1 MEKLTADRMCFGLS
15 PELDKQSFC
24 CFLQLAGGTNFS
36 ETLAERVS
44 TEEIDDF
51 ITSFT
56 KLMKKHLSE
65 HEYHT
70 IFLQQIRSHKQEKE

>member
-1 MEKLTADRMCFGLS
+1 MEKITADRMCFGLS

-24 CFLQLAGGTNFS
+24 CFLQLAGGTEFS
-36 ETLAERVS
+36 ETLADRVS
-44 TEEIDDF
+44 TDEIDDF

-56 KLMKKHLSE
+56 RLMKKHLSE

-70 IFLQQIRSHKQEKE
+70 IFLQQKRSHKQEKE

>member
-24 CFLQLAGGTNFS
+24 CFLQLAGSTKFS

-70 IFLQQIRSHKQEKE
+70 IFLQQNSPHKQEKE